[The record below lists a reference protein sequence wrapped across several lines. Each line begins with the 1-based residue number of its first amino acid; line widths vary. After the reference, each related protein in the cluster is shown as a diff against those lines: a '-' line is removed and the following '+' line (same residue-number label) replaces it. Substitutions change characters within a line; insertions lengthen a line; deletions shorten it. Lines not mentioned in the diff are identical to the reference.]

1 MKRILLIL
9 LLAATPNLGRAG
21 SLSDASGSLSS
32 GASQVA
38 LAANATVPLR
48 QYLFFQNNGTHVMWI
63 NFGSAATASQPSIQ
77 LGIAGSVSATF
88 QMTNFVSDDSINV
101 IGTSGDTFTLKYK

>member
-1 MKRILLIL
+1 MLSVTFST
-9 LLAATPNLGRAG
+9 ARAG

-38 LAANATVPLR
+38 LAANTSVPLR

-77 LGIAGSVSATF
+77 LGIAGSVTSSFT
-88 QMTNFVSDDSINV
+88 MTNFVSDDSINV